1 MAACGLAHSKLLSR
15 KRPCPA
21 VGDRKEIAVADE
33 EPKGTGPFDVSTI
46 RALVALMSRHKLSE
60 IDLRQGDQRICLR
73 RGPLKT
79 TVNAAPTLT
88 ALPPVAPAAAAAAPK
103 IEAPPV
109 PARKL
114 IDIKSPTPGTFY
126 ARPSPDADLFVK
138 MGSRVEA
145 KTVVCLIE
153 AMKLYTEIQAECTGV
168 IEEILVENG
177 KPVEFDQ
184 VLFRVNPTA

>member
-1 MAACGLAHSKLLSR
+1 M
-15 KRPCPA
+15 
-21 VGDRKEIAVADE
+21 AVADE

-46 RALVALMSRHKLSE
+46 RALVALMSRHDLSE
-60 IDLRQGDQRICLR
+60 IDLRRGDQRICLR
-73 RGPLKT
+73 RGPWKT
-79 TVNAAPTLT
+79 TVATVPTLT
-88 ALPPVAPAAAAAAPK
+88 TLAAASPAVSAAKVEAPA
-103 IEAPPV
+103 I

-126 ARPSPDADLFVK
+126 ARPSPDADVFVK
-138 MGSRVEA
+138 IGARVEA

-153 AMKLYTEIQAECTGV
+153 AMKLYTEILAECSGV

-184 VLFRVNPTA
+184 VLFRVNPL